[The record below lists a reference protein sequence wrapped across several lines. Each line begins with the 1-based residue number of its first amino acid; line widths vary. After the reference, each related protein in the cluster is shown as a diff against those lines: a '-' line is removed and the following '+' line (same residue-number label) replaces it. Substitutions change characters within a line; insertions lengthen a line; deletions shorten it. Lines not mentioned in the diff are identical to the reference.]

1 MTTLTLNS
9 LQKTYANGT
18 HAVRGIDLE
27 ILDGELTVFVGPSGC
42 GKSTLLRMIA
52 GLEEIT
58 SGDLMLDGSRINDVE
73 PAHRDV
79 AMVFQ
84 NYALCP
90 HMTVRRNMSYALQNR
105 KVPKAEIDRRVVEAA
120 RMLQLDELLE
130 RKPAQLSGGQR
141 QRVAMGRAIV
151 REPKLF
157 LFDEPLSNLDAQLRA
172 QMRVDIRK
180 LQRQLRVTSIF
191 VTHDQIEAMTVGD
204 RLAVLN
210 NGELE
215 QIGTPMEVYSKPAS
229 EFVASFIGSPRI
241 NLVSGEVKAGS
252 LHVDGFELPGFSQI
266 SDQPVKV
273 GIRPEDF
280 VLEST
285 AKMSLQIDLVEEL
298 GSDELL
304 YCVSPTGLDYRI
316 RRPGGSGH
324 KVGENITVS
333 VISEKLHLFSSQS
346 GKRLN

>member
-1 MTTLTLNS
+1 

-84 NYALCP
+84 NYALYP

>member
-1 MTTLTLNS
+1 
-9 LQKTYANGT
+9 
-18 HAVRGIDLE
+18 
-27 ILDGELTVFVGPSGC
+27 
-42 GKSTLLRMIA
+42 
-52 GLEEIT
+52 
-58 SGDLMLDGSRINDVE
+58 MLDGSRINDVE

-84 NYALCP
+84 NYALYP

>member
-1 MTTLTLNS
+1 
-9 LQKTYANGT
+9 
-18 HAVRGIDLE
+18 
-27 ILDGELTVFVGPSGC
+27 
-42 GKSTLLRMIA
+42 MIA

-84 NYALCP
+84 NYALYP

>member
-27 ILDGELTVFVGPSGC
+27 IFDGELTVFVGPSGC

-84 NYALCP
+84 NYALYP

-241 NLVSGEVKAGS
+241 NIVSGEVKAGT

-324 KVGENITVS
+324 KVGANITVS

>member
-18 HAVRGIDLE
+18 HAVRGINLE

-84 NYALCP
+84 NYALYP

-105 KVPKAEIDRRVVEAA
+105 KVPKVEIDRRVVEAA
-120 RMLQLDELLE
+120 RILQLEELLE

-180 LQRQLRVTSIF
+180 LQRQLKVTSIF

-210 NGELE
+210 NGDLE
-215 QIGTPMEVYSKPAS
+215 QIGTPMDVYSKPAS

-252 LHVDGFELPGFSQI
+252 VCVDGFEIPGFSQI

-285 AKMSLQIDLVEEL
+285 SKISFKIDLVEEL

-304 YCVSPTGLDYRI
+304 YCVSQTGLDYRI

-324 KVGENITVS
+324 KVGENISVS

-346 GKRLN
+346 SKRIN

>member
-84 NYALCP
+84 NYALYP

-241 NLVSGEVKAGS
+241 NIVSGEVKAGT

-285 AKMSLQIDLVEEL
+285 AKISLQIDLVEEL

>member
-1 MTTLTLNS
+1 
-9 LQKTYANGT
+9 
-18 HAVRGIDLE
+18 
-27 ILDGELTVFVGPSGC
+27 
-42 GKSTLLRMIA
+42 
-52 GLEEIT
+52 
-58 SGDLMLDGSRINDVE
+58 MLDGSRINDVE

-84 NYALCP
+84 NYALYP

-241 NLVSGEVKAGS
+241 NIVSGEVKAGT

-304 YCVSPTGLDYRI
+304 YCVSPTRLDYRI

>member
-18 HAVRGIDLE
+18 HAVRGINLE

-84 NYALCP
+84 NYALYP

-105 KVPKAEIDRRVVEAA
+105 KVPKVEIDRRVVEAA

-241 NLVSGEVKAGS
+241 NLVSGEVKAGT

-285 AKMSLQIDLVEEL
+285 SKMSLQIDLVEEL

-324 KVGENITVS
+324 KVGENIAVS

>member
-1 MTTLTLNS
+1 
-9 LQKTYANGT
+9 
-18 HAVRGIDLE
+18 
-27 ILDGELTVFVGPSGC
+27 
-42 GKSTLLRMIA
+42 
-52 GLEEIT
+52 
-58 SGDLMLDGSRINDVE
+58 
-73 PAHRDV
+73 
-79 AMVFQ
+79 
-84 NYALCP
+84 
-90 HMTVRRNMSYALQNR
+90 
-105 KVPKAEIDRRVVEAA
+105 
-120 RMLQLDELLE
+120 
-130 RKPAQLSGGQR
+130 
-141 QRVAMGRAIV
+141 
-151 REPKLF
+151 
-157 LFDEPLSNLDAQLRA
+157 
-172 QMRVDIRK
+172 MRVDIRK

-241 NLVSGEVKAGS
+241 NLVTGEVKAGT
-252 LHVDGFELPGFSQI
+252 LHVDGFELSGFSQI

-285 AKMSLQIDLVEEL
+285 SKMSLQIDLVEEL

-304 YCVSPTGLDYRI
+304 YCVSSAGLDYRI

-324 KVGENITVS
+324 KVGENISVS

>member
-84 NYALCP
+84 NYALYP

-280 VLEST
+280 VIEST

>member
-1 MTTLTLNS
+1 
-9 LQKTYANGT
+9 
-18 HAVRGIDLE
+18 
-27 ILDGELTVFVGPSGC
+27 
-42 GKSTLLRMIA
+42 MIA

-84 NYALCP
+84 NYALYP

-241 NLVSGEVKAGS
+241 NIVSGEVKAGT

>member
-1 MTTLTLNS
+1 
-9 LQKTYANGT
+9 
-18 HAVRGIDLE
+18 
-27 ILDGELTVFVGPSGC
+27 
-42 GKSTLLRMIA
+42 MIA

-84 NYALCP
+84 NYALYP

-105 KVPKAEIDRRVVEAA
+105 KVAKAEIDRRVVEAA

>member
-1 MTTLTLNS
+1 MANVS
-9 LQKTYANGT
+9 LKNVKKVYPGNVIAIKGVSLDI
-18 HAVRGIDLE
+18 A
-27 ILDGELTVFVGPSGC
+27 DGEFVVLVGPSGC

-52 GLEEIT
+52 GLEKI
-58 SGDLMLDGSRINDVE
+58 DDGEVFIANQVVNEKE
-73 PAHRDV
+73 PSERDI

-84 NYALCP
+84 NYALYP
-90 HMTVRRNMSYALQNR
+90 HMSVYNNMAYGLKNR
-105 KVPKAEIDRRVVEAA
+105 KVPKEKIDQLVKDAA
-120 RMLQLDELLE
+120 KTLELEGLLE
-130 RKPAQLSGGQR
+130 RKPKALSGGQR

-151 REPKLF
+151 RDPKVF

-241 NLVSGEVKAGS
+241 NIVSGKVKAGT

>member
-58 SGDLMLDGSRINDVE
+58 SGDLILDGSRINDVE

-84 NYALCP
+84 NYALYP

-241 NLVSGEVKAGS
+241 NIVSGEVKAGT

>member
-84 NYALCP
+84 NYALYP

-285 AKMSLQIDLVEEL
+285 SKMSLQIDLVEEL

-304 YCVSPTGLDYRI
+304 YCVSATGLDYRI

-324 KVGENITVS
+324 KVGENIAVS

>member
-1 MTTLTLNS
+1 MANVS
-9 LQKTYANGT
+9 LKNVKKVYPGKVTAIKGVSLDI
-18 HAVRGIDLE
+18 A
-27 ILDGELTVFVGPSGC
+27 DGEFVVLVGPSGC

-52 GLEEIT
+52 GLEKI
-58 SGDLMLDGSRINDVE
+58 DDGQIFIANQVVNEKE
-73 PAHRDV
+73 PSERDI

-84 NYALCP
+84 NYALYP
-90 HMTVRRNMSYALQNR
+90 HMSVYNNMAYGLKNR
-105 KVPKAEIDRRVVEAA
+105 KVPKEKIDQLVKEAA
-120 RMLQLDELLE
+120 KTLELEGLLE
-130 RKPAQLSGGQR
+130 RKPKALSGGQR

-151 REPKLF
+151 RDPKVF

-215 QIGTPMEVYSKPAS
+215 QIGTPMEVYGKPAS

-241 NLVSGEVKAGS
+241 NLVSGEVKAGT
-252 LHVDGFELPGFSQI
+252 LHVDGFELPGFSEI

-285 AKMSLQIDLVEEL
+285 SKMSLQIDLVEEL

-304 YCVSPTGLDYRI
+304 YCVSSTGLDYRI

-324 KVGENITVS
+324 KVSDNIAVS
-333 VISEKLHLFSSQS
+333 VISEKLHIFSSES

>member
-84 NYALCP
+84 NYALYP

-280 VLEST
+280 VLESA
-285 AKMSLQIDLVEEL
+285 AKMGLQIDLVEEL

>member
-1 MTTLTLNS
+1 MANVS
-9 LQKTYANGT
+9 LKNVKKVYPGKVTAIKGVSLDI
-18 HAVRGIDLE
+18 A
-27 ILDGELTVFVGPSGC
+27 DGEFVVLVGPSGC

-52 GLEEIT
+52 GLEKI
-58 SGDLMLDGSRINDVE
+58 DDGQIFIANQVVNEKE
-73 PAHRDV
+73 PSERDI

-84 NYALCP
+84 NYALYP
-90 HMTVRRNMSYALQNR
+90 HMSVYNNMAYGLKNR
-105 KVPKAEIDRRVVEAA
+105 KVPKEKIDQLVKEAA
-120 RMLQLDELLE
+120 KTLELEGLLE
-130 RKPAQLSGGQR
+130 RKPKALSGGQR

-151 REPKLF
+151 RDPKVF

-241 NLVSGEVKAGS
+241 NLVSGEVKAGT
-252 LHVDGFELPGFSQI
+252 LHVDGFELPGFSEI

-285 AKMSLQIDLVEEL
+285 SKMSLQIDLVEEL

-304 YCVSPTGLDYRI
+304 YCVSSTGLDYRI

-324 KVGENITVS
+324 KVSDNIAVS

>member
-1 MTTLTLNS
+1 MANVS
-9 LQKTYANGT
+9 LKNVKKVYPGNVTAIKGVSLDI
-18 HAVRGIDLE
+18 A
-27 ILDGELTVFVGPSGC
+27 DGEFVVLVGPSGC

-52 GLEEIT
+52 GLEKI
-58 SGDLMLDGSRINDVE
+58 DDGEVFIANQVVNEKE
-73 PAHRDV
+73 PSERDI

-84 NYALCP
+84 NYALYP
-90 HMTVRRNMSYALQNR
+90 HMSVYNNMAYGLKNR
-105 KVPKAEIDRRVVEAA
+105 KVPKEKIDQLVKEAA
-120 RMLQLDELLE
+120 KTLELEGLLE
-130 RKPAQLSGGQR
+130 RKPKALSGGQR

-151 REPKLF
+151 RDPKVF

-215 QIGTPMEVYSKPAS
+215 QLGTPMEVYSKPAS

-241 NLVSGEVKAGS
+241 NLVVGEVKAGT
-252 LHVDGFELPGFSQI
+252 LHVDGFELSGFSQI

-285 AKMSLQIDLVEEL
+285 SKMNLQIDLVEEL

-304 YCVSPTGLDYRI
+304 YCVSSAGLDYRI

-324 KVGENITVS
+324 KVGENIAVS

>member
-1 MTTLTLNS
+1 
-9 LQKTYANGT
+9 
-18 HAVRGIDLE
+18 
-27 ILDGELTVFVGPSGC
+27 
-42 GKSTLLRMIA
+42 
-52 GLEEIT
+52 
-58 SGDLMLDGSRINDVE
+58 
-73 PAHRDV
+73 
-79 AMVFQ
+79 
-84 NYALCP
+84 
-90 HMTVRRNMSYALQNR
+90 
-105 KVPKAEIDRRVVEAA
+105 
-120 RMLQLDELLE
+120 
-130 RKPAQLSGGQR
+130 
-141 QRVAMGRAIV
+141 
-151 REPKLF
+151 LF

-304 YCVSPTGLDYRI
+304 YCVSPAGLDYRI

>member
-27 ILDGELTVFVGPSGC
+27 IFDGELTVFVGPSGC

-84 NYALCP
+84 NYALYP

-241 NLVSGEVKAGS
+241 NIVSGEVKAGT

-346 GKRLN
+346 GKRFN

>member
-18 HAVRGIDLE
+18 HAVRGINLE

-84 NYALCP
+84 NYALYP

-105 KVPKAEIDRRVVEAA
+105 KVSKAEIDRRVVEAA

-241 NLVSGEVKAGS
+241 NLVSGEVKAGT
-252 LHVDGFELPGFSQI
+252 LHVDGFEIPGFSQI
-266 SDQPVKV
+266 SDQPVKI

-285 AKMSLQIDLVEEL
+285 SKMSLQIDLVEEL

-316 RRPGGSGH
+316 RCPGGSGH
-324 KVGENITVS
+324 KVGKNIAVS

>member
-1 MTTLTLNS
+1 
-9 LQKTYANGT
+9 
-18 HAVRGIDLE
+18 
-27 ILDGELTVFVGPSGC
+27 
-42 GKSTLLRMIA
+42 
-52 GLEEIT
+52 
-58 SGDLMLDGSRINDVE
+58 
-73 PAHRDV
+73 
-79 AMVFQ
+79 MVFQ
-84 NYALCP
+84 NYALYP
-90 HMTVRRNMSYALQNR
+90 HMSVYNNMAYGLKNR
-105 KVPKAEIDRRVVEAA
+105 KVPKEKIDQLVKDAA
-120 RMLQLDELLE
+120 KTLELEGLLE
-130 RKPAQLSGGQR
+130 RKPKALSGGQR

-151 REPKLF
+151 RDPKVF

-215 QIGTPMEVYSKPAS
+215 QIGTPMEVYGKPAS

-241 NLVSGEVKAGS
+241 NLVSGEVKAGT
-252 LHVDGFELPGFSQI
+252 LQVDGFELPGFSEI

-285 AKMSLQIDLVEEL
+285 SKMSLQIDLVEEL

-304 YCVSPTGLDYRI
+304 YCVSSTGLDYRI

-324 KVGENITVS
+324 KVSDNIAVS
-333 VISEKLHLFSSQS
+333 VISEKLHIFSSES

>member
-27 ILDGELTVFVGPSGC
+27 IFDGELTVFVGPSGC

-84 NYALCP
+84 NYALYP

-241 NLVSGEVKAGS
+241 NIVSGEVKAGT
-252 LHVDGFELPGFSQI
+252 LHVDGFELPGFSRI

>member
-1 MTTLTLNS
+1 
-9 LQKTYANGT
+9 
-18 HAVRGIDLE
+18 
-27 ILDGELTVFVGPSGC
+27 
-42 GKSTLLRMIA
+42 
-52 GLEEIT
+52 
-58 SGDLMLDGSRINDVE
+58 
-73 PAHRDV
+73 
-79 AMVFQ
+79 
-84 NYALCP
+84 
-90 HMTVRRNMSYALQNR
+90 MTVRRNMSYALQNR
-105 KVPKAEIDRRVVEAA
+105 KVAKAEIDRRVVEAA

-241 NLVSGEVKAGS
+241 NIVSGEVKAGT
-252 LHVDGFELPGFSQI
+252 LHVDGFLKDCGSAREGRHPSGRLCSRINLQDEFADRPCRGVGF
-266 SDQPVKV
+266 
-273 GIRPEDF
+273 G
-280 VLEST
+280 
-285 AKMSLQIDLVEEL
+285 
-298 GSDELL
+298 
-304 YCVSPTGLDYRI
+304 
-316 RRPGGSGH
+316 
-324 KVGENITVS
+324 
-333 VISEKLHLFSSQS
+333 
-346 GKRLN
+346 

>member
-1 MTTLTLNS
+1 
-9 LQKTYANGT
+9 
-18 HAVRGIDLE
+18 
-27 ILDGELTVFVGPSGC
+27 
-42 GKSTLLRMIA
+42 
-52 GLEEIT
+52 
-58 SGDLMLDGSRINDVE
+58 MLDGSRINDVE

-84 NYALCP
+84 NYALYP

-241 NLVSGEVKAGS
+241 NIVSGEVKAGT

>member
-27 ILDGELTVFVGPSGC
+27 IFDGELTVFVGPSGC

-84 NYALCP
+84 NYALYP

-241 NLVSGEVKAGS
+241 NIVSGEVKAGT

-285 AKMSLQIDLVEEL
+285 AKISLQIDLVEEL

>member
-1 MTTLTLNS
+1 MTTLTLQG
-9 LQKTYANGT
+9 LRKVYPNGT
-18 HAVRGIDLE
+18 EAVRGVDLE

-52 GLEEIT
+52 GLEEIS
-58 SGDLMLDGSRINDVE
+58 SGDLLLDGARINDVE

-84 NYALCP
+84 NYALYP

-105 KVPKAEIDRRVVEAA
+105 KVPKTEIERRVLEAA
-120 RMLQLDELLE
+120 KMLQLEEFLE

-180 LQRQLRVTSIF
+180 LQRQLKVTSIF

-215 QIGTPMEVYSKPAS
+215 QIGTPMQVYSQPAS

-241 NLVSGEVKAGS
+241 NLVDGEVKSGVLS
-252 LHVDGFELPGFSQI
+252 FDGFEVPGFTEI
-266 SDQPVKV
+266 SDQPVRA
-273 GIRPEDF
+273 GIRPEDLL
-280 VLEST
+280 VGTSGT
-285 AKMSLQIDLVEEL
+285 KLQVDLVEEL

-304 YCVSPTGLDYRI
+304 YCESPSGQDYRI

-324 KVGENITVS
+324 RSGEAIDVS
-333 VISEKLHLFSSQS
+333 VQKEKIHLFHKSSK
-346 GKRLN
+346 KRIN

>member
-1 MTTLTLNS
+1 
-9 LQKTYANGT
+9 
-18 HAVRGIDLE
+18 
-27 ILDGELTVFVGPSGC
+27 
-42 GKSTLLRMIA
+42 
-52 GLEEIT
+52 
-58 SGDLMLDGSRINDVE
+58 MLDGSRINDVE

-84 NYALCP
+84 NYALYP

-180 LQRQLRVTSIF
+180 LQRQLKVTSIF

-241 NLVSGEVKAGS
+241 NLVAGEVKAGI
-252 LHVDGFELPGFSQI
+252 LHVDGFELSGFSKI

-285 AKMSLQIDLVEEL
+285 SKMNLQIDLVEEL

-304 YCVSPTGLDYRI
+304 YCVSSAGLDYRI

-324 KVGENITVS
+324 KVGENIAVS
-333 VISEKLHLFSSQS
+333 VISEKLHLFSNQS

>member
-1 MTTLTLNS
+1 MANVS
-9 LQKTYANGT
+9 LKNVKKVYPGNVIAIKGVSLDI
-18 HAVRGIDLE
+18 A
-27 ILDGELTVFVGPSGC
+27 DGEFVVLVGPSGC

-52 GLEEIT
+52 GLEKI
-58 SGDLMLDGSRINDVE
+58 DDGEVFIANQVVNEKE
-73 PAHRDV
+73 PSERDI

-84 NYALCP
+84 NYALYP
-90 HMTVRRNMSYALQNR
+90 HMSVYNNMAYGLKNR
-105 KVPKAEIDRRVVEAA
+105 KVPKEKIDQLVKDAA
-120 RMLQLDELLE
+120 KTLELEGLLE
-130 RKPAQLSGGQR
+130 RKPKALSGGQR

-151 REPKLF
+151 RDPKVF